1 MLMLKKLTLLFV
13 LFLMLG
19 SCSMQRKLSRE
30 YIGAGVE
37 KLYKDFGTPKTVTEV
52 ENKNKILVFEKEKF
66 VRETVIG
73 TGRATLD
80 PRISPGYTKVEVF
93 RFEIDPQGIVVWT
106 DYQKKV
112 E

>member
-1 MLMLKKLTLLFV
+1 
-13 LFLMLG
+13 MLG
-19 SCSMQRKLSRE
+19 SCSVQQKLSNK

-37 KLYKDFGTPKTVTEV
+37 KLYKDFGAPKTITEV
-52 ENKNKILVFEKEKF
+52 ENKNKILVFEKETY

-80 PRISPGYTKVEVF
+80 PRISPGFTKVEVF